1 MASAAAAISQ
11 VVNELSEIAKSDRIR
26 SHNCT
31 PRDGFGI
38 WVFGFPEFFSYP
50 FPLSFFFFFLRS
62 CAFSGTLAKLQLQL
76 VWVEGLCRPVWMGG
90 KKRVKGFRGLQGTG
104 T

>member
-50 FPLSFFFFFLRS
+50 FPLSFFFFFFAILCIFRHIGET
-62 CAFSGTLAKLQLQL
+62 AIAI
-76 VWVEGLCRPVWMGG
+76 GLGRGSVSASMDGW
-90 KKRVKGFRGLQGTG
+90 KKKG
-104 T
+104 